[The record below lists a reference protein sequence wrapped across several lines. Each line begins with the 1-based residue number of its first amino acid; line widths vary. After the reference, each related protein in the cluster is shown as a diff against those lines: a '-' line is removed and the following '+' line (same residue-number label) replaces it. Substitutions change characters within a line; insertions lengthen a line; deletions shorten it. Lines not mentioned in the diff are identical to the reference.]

1 MAVPENEK
9 RTPVFD
15 WIAGDF
21 KRDIRGN
28 IVTATQ
34 QEAAVEVIIKAL
46 QTKRG
51 IYLIYG
57 SFDDDLDHKYGNDTW
72 DILANQEISDEVRI
86 DEIKRA
92 IEEALV
98 YDPWILEVYDI
109 EVTRDHK
116 ALQDFWQ
123 RRPEVDAV
131 YASFKVSTIFDS
143 ALAIEGIVIEG
154 V

>member
-9 RTPVFD
+9 KTPVFD

-21 KRDIRGN
+21 KRDVRGA
-28 IVTATQ
+28 IVTATE
-34 QEAAVEVIIKAL
+34 QEAAIEVILKAL
-46 QTKRG
+46 HTKRG

-57 SFDDDLDHKYGNDTW
+57 SFDEDLDHKYGNDTW
-72 DILANQEISDEVRI
+72 DILANQQISDEVRI

-109 EVTRDHK
+109 TVTRDHT
-116 ALQDFWQ
+116 ALLEFQK
-123 RRPEVDAV
+123 RRPEIDAV
-131 YASFKVSTIFDS
+131 YASFKVSTIFDRE
-143 ALAIEGIVIEG
+143 LAIEGIIIEG